1 MPIEPGSTE
10 IVSGGVEEQAKQV
23 LKNLKGVVEA
33 GGSELGKIV
42 KTNIY
47 LKSMGD
53 FATVNEIYANFFG
66 EHRPARTTVAVATLP
81 KEVLVEIECIA
92 SLK

>member
-1 MPIEPGSTE
+1 
-10 IVSGGVEEQAKQV
+10 
-23 LKNLKGVVEA
+23 
-33 GGSELGKIV
+33 
-42 KTNIY
+42 
-47 LKSMGD
+47 MGD

-92 SLK
+92 RCVNTSFFSPAGR